1 MDVLLFYFLL
11 LVCLIHKVLRTV
23 TDFPETCLLKSAS
36 SVDSSFIRPEA
47 PLMGTAPH
55 TFQ

>member
-47 PLMGTAPH
+47 PLKGTAPH